1 LLQNFNLYNRIP
13 TDYMKRCIYLF
24 LFICTVTA
32 SYAGERGTASNPGP
46 LRKLGQKIFNSPSVD
61 NQARR
66 SAARTLAPGCTNG
79 VCVYSRQTT
88 ETRVVP
94 QYHEIRYVPGE
105 PVVTVTG
112 DPNPKA
118 TAEER
123 IVQGTHTITYV
134 EGDPEIIERPM
145 PEVEH
150 TSETKIVRGTHTI
163 TYVEGDPEII
173 EEPMPQVRNT
183 VEERVVQGTH
193 AIRYAQAPPTVVY
206 ETVPAAAPVHRV
218 AQSSV
223 HCLKPYTGRPYYYV
237 PTDDAIAQW
246 QVLSTRCRC
255 VSVTPSCTHGHGQ
268 HRVPTTVSWGNAPVG
283 W

>member
-1 LLQNFNLYNRIP
+1 
-13 TDYMKRCIYLF
+13 MKLITLC
-24 LFICTVTA
+24 LFIIVSAATA

-61 NQARR
+61 NHARR
-66 SAARTLAPGCTNG
+66 SMARTPERGCTNG
-79 VCVYSRQTT
+79 VCVQSRRTV

-118 TAEER
+118 TCEQR
-123 IVQGTHTITYV
+123 VVRGTHTITYV
-134 EGDPEIIERPM
+134 EGEPEIIEEPM
-145 PEVEH
+145 PEVKH

-173 EEPMPQVRNT
+173 EEPMPQVCNT

-193 AIRYAQAPPTVVY
+193 TIRYVQAPPKIVY
-206 ETVPAAAPVHRV
+206 ETVPAAAPVMRS
-218 AQSSV
+218 A
-223 HCLKPYTGRPYYYV
+223 YY
-237 PTDDAIAQW
+237 D
-246 QVLSTRCRC
+246 
-255 VSVTPSCTHGHGQ
+255 CTHYEQPRPVAPLPPDHWSIIQVNHACMKPVCTCGH
-268 HRVPTTVSWGNAPVG
+268 RATVPITTSRMHCSTG